1 MAPPAGQPSDEAP
14 DDPLASPP
22 HIAGYRVE
30 RVLANGGG
38 RGLPGPEPDL
48 AAPRSSQG
56 AQGGPGSDPHIR
68 TRFLQ
73 EADITAGLE
82 HPNIVRLFSRGE
94 TDAGQL
100 WIAMDYIEGT
110 DAEIALHAGAMTP
123 SRALHII
130 TEVARALDYAHRRG
144 VVHQDIKP
152 SNFLLGTTRRAR
164 TRGAQ

>member
-1 MAPPAGQPSDEAP
+1 MRHLTTHSPRHLISRDTASSGCWPTGVGAVYLVQSPTLPRREA
-14 DDPLASPP
+14 LK
-22 HIAGYRVE
+22 
-30 RVLANGGG
+30 VLRA
-38 RGLPGPEPDL
+38 DL
-48 AAPRSSQG
+48 AH
-56 AQGGPGSDPHIR
+56 DPHIR